1 MRAALDPA
9 LLQAT
14 TSSVFRHESLPTLP
28 VSPDLRAMF
37 PEGGLVRGRTV
48 LCGGDAAVAL
58 ALRIVSQPTQ
68 AGSWLGVVGV
78 HNIGVQAASEQ
89 GVALQRVVFVQPAT
103 SRAEWVSTV
112 AAAADGFDVLM
123 LEVPHGITVADARR
137 VQTRIQSRRNAL
149 VLIGATQKLALQSVF
164 QPDVVI
170 DTTTTQWNG
179 IERGSGHVQSRE
191 VCVTVSGRRVP
202 KAQQYSLRF
211 VG

>member
-89 GVALQRVVFVQPAT
+89 GVALQRVFLCNQQL
-103 SRAEWVSTV
+103 V
-112 AAAADGFDVLM
+112 AL
-123 LEVPHGITVADARR
+123 
-137 VQTRIQSRRNAL
+137 
-149 VLIGATQKLALQSVF
+149 
-164 QPDVVI
+164 
-170 DTTTTQWNG
+170 NG
-179 IERGSGHVQSRE
+179 
-191 VCVTVSGRRVP
+191 
-202 KAQQYSLRF
+202 
-211 VG
+211 